1 MTTGFQQA
9 TIAVTKI
16 QEFEELKAAVS
27 LALNPN
33 DSESFLKQLK
43 SAGLRV
49 RDFDGVLKNNVL
61 ERSSK
66 SIDAAKLYEA
76 LTVSDQAQMREFYLS
91 EIEKVDPA
99 LRAKY
104 QSLYR
109 YY

>member
-9 TIAVTKI
+9 TIAVTKV
-16 QEFEELKAAVS
+16 QEFEELKASIS

-33 DSESFLKQLK
+33 GSESFLKQLK
-43 SAGLRV
+43 NAGLRV
-49 RDFDGVLKNNVL
+49 RDFDGVLKNKVL

-66 SIDAAKLYEA
+66 SIDALTLYEA

-91 EIEKVDPA
+91 EIEKVEPA